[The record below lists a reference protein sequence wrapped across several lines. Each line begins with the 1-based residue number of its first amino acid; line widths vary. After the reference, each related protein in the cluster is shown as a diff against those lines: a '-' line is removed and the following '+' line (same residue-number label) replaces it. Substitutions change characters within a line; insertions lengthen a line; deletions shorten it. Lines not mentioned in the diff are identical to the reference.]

1 MPKAMLFHSG
11 AGGVNNS
18 VVGGSDSVHHQP
30 LKSDAIGG
38 NGTSGGQSLFQ
49 TPNLTPIAKERS
61 YFVAGQNIPASAVP
75 QTTNTMPRVL
85 RRAQQVASRQYYEP
99 SPIGYPSTSSKAQP
113 RSLFLGGLDS
123 FGQHPGNM
131 HQQHQYQQ
139 QQQQQHKSFST
150 IVPEHSTT
158 SVGIDSRILMSAPRD
173 PPAGSTRKNRVL
185 FKPEPP
191 GAGPTRTTK
200 TSTGPTQKKGGDA
213 SGPSSASGSTDVA
226 VEEDMGGVQEILEL
240 LCILGSGLLHLGQFR
255 SKESIEMFERLPEE
269 HFHTGWVLHQVGR
282 AHFEMADYQG
292 AIRYLQIMEQLEP
305 HRMKGLEVLSTALWQ
320 TKREVELSHLAQRVV
335 DFDRFSA
342 EVWCVVGNCFSLQKE
357 HETALTFFRRSIQLN
372 PSFTYSHTLSGH
384 EYFANEDFSKAIACY
399 RDAIRADERHYNAW
413 YGLGAVYYRQEKF
426 DLAEYHFQKACQINP
441 QSSVLICHL
450 GMAQNANGKPYE
462 ALETLSMAFRIQP
475 QNPQAHYQ
483 RSMVYQTLDRQQEAL
498 ADLEKV
504 RNAAP
509 REAQV
514 HFSMGRAY
522 KRMGQTDKAMRCFL
536 NALDLDPKDTNLIKA
551 TMEKMDEPEIDEISA
566 Y

>member
-1 MPKAMLFHSG
+1 
-11 AGGVNNS
+11 
-18 VVGGSDSVHHQP
+18 
-30 LKSDAIGG
+30 
-38 NGTSGGQSLFQ
+38 
-49 TPNLTPIAKERS
+49 
-61 YFVAGQNIPASAVP
+61 
-75 QTTNTMPRVL
+75 
-85 RRAQQVASRQYYEP
+85 
-99 SPIGYPSTSSKAQP
+99 
-113 RSLFLGGLDS
+113 
-123 FGQHPGNM
+123 M

-200 TSTGPTQKKGGDA
+200 TSAGPTQKKGGDA

-504 RNAAP
+504 RNAANDMGLAIRGFHGAGSDAAGDLYQISNQTTLGKSESVLLGELCDDILP
-509 REAQV
+509 NVIGYERRARQQLLENRRPFLEDLVHRALGVLLHARLLTAEEAMQQLSLVRLGVDLGLVAGEDEAAKARVRGSV
-514 HFSMGRAY
+514 HELFVLSQPAHLQQSIGEALEQDRRRAV
-522 KRMGQTDKAMRCFL
+522 RATLVRDRRAS
-536 NALDLDPKDTNLIKA
+536 ALGVG
-551 TMEKMDEPEIDEISA
+551 
-566 Y
+566 